1 MTLDFIRPGKPVE
14 NGYIESFNGKL
25 RDECLNA
32 HQFLSIADARSKI
45 EAWRVDYNL
54 HRPHSAL
61 GQLSP
66 REYLRRSNTG
76 DIEAANF
83 QL

>member
-1 MTLDFIRPGKPVE
+1 MTQGGIARATAADGIGAVVGRCRYKPRVFIYCSLRQTQRVIE
-14 NGYIESFNGKL
+14 N
-25 RDECLNA
+25 
-32 HQFLSIADARSKI
+32 
-45 EAWRVDYNL
+45 WRVDYNV

-66 REYLRRSNTG
+66 QEYLRRSKTE

>member
-1 MTLDFIRPGKPVE
+1 L
-14 NGYIESFNGKL
+14 S
-25 RDECLNA
+25 A
-32 HQFLSIADARSKI
+32 SQFLSIADARSKI

-66 REYLRRSNTG
+66 REYLRRSTTE